1 MKRGRAGRPEKPI
14 SRELKLNA
22 QLAAFLRKRR
32 AAGDWTYEEVAE
44 QTDGLSRQTLQ
55 RAAAGGMTVPSWP
68 VVSAFIRATSPLRE
82 TDVELE
88 RATKWAMDLWRKARY
103 EQRQETMSRRPEPP
117 VLALVRS
124 EADLAAVLVELY
136 ELSGAPSMRS
146 MERRAGGLGILP
158 HSTAHR
164 IVTRRTLPYTLV
176 QFDAFLNA
184 CDVPMKRREPW
195 YAMWARVIGMPVIE
209 LRSELAKLY
218 ASLPP
223 EARARSIDTPTRGF
237 MANTA

>member
-1 MKRGRAGRPEKPI
+1 MGRPEKPI
-14 SRELKLNA
+14 GRELKSNA

-32 AAGDWTYEEVAE
+32 AVGAWTYEELAE
-44 QTDGLSRQTLQ
+44 QSDGLSRQTLQ

-82 TDVELE
+82 TDTELD
-88 RATKWAMDLWRKARY
+88 RATKQAMDLWRKARY
-103 EQRQETMSRRPEPP
+103 EQRQKTMSRRSEPP

-136 ELSGAPSMRS
+136 ERSGAPSMKT

-164 IVTRRTLPYTLV
+164 IVTRKTLPYTLV

-184 CDVPMKRREPW
+184 CDVTMQRRDPW
-195 YAMWARVIGMPVIE
+195 YTMWARVVGMHPVE
-209 LRSELAKLY
+209 LRSELAKLH
-218 ASLPP
+218 ASLPS
-223 EARARSIDTPTRGF
+223 EGHTRSITDTPNRMSLT
-237 MANTA
+237 ANAA